1 MMTETENLLL
11 RNWQKSDAAA
21 LYQMCR
27 DETLRRSG
35 AAFFESIHDAEE
47 AIRFWEKDSRFKAI
61 IHRESGESI
70 GFISLGDMN
79 RYEGYMELVIVV
91 IGDGSV
97 CHTFVTL
104 LFSFCEFA
112 VHLRKTQLW
121 SVASGGLLSR
131 RGESRQRHAR
141 GDLFRG
147 GPLWT
152 PSPTT
157 KGAPPPLDSP
167 LLDERREFMGTE

>member
-1 MMTETENLLL
+1 MTETENLLL

-112 VHLRKTQLW
+112 VCLRKTQLW

-131 RGESRQRHAR
+131 RADLQCKCNKNKKAVTQRGITLKMVVARQPKKE
-141 GDLFRG
+141 GDLNE
-147 GPLWT
+147 PL
-152 PSPTT
+152 PS
-157 KGAPPPLDSP
+157 S
-167 LLDERREFMGTE
+167 